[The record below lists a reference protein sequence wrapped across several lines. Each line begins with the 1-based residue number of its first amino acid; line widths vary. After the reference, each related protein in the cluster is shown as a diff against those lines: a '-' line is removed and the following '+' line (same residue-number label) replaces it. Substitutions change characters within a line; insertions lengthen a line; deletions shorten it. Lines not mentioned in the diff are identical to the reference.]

1 MTPAEEAMR
10 KLILALQKERK
21 DKGLD
26 ICYEDILNKLLDE
39 KLLTLVEIL
48 LNEEEN

>member
-10 KLILALQKERK
+10 KLISALQKERK

>member
-1 MTPAEEAMR
+1 MMPAEKAMR
-10 KLILALQKERK
+10 ELISLLQKERK

-48 LNEEEN
+48 LNEKEN